1 MSVDFPSPA
10 AAVKSARTYLA
21 DLAERVVASFVG
33 GAVAAAM
40 AAGPLG
46 LLHASAWQQVALGGL
61 AAVVS
66 LLKGLA
72 ARTVGDKN
80 SASSAPGV

>member
-1 MSVDFPSPA
+1 MSTDFPTPA
-10 AAVKSARTYLA
+10 AVVKSARTYLR
-21 DLAERVVASFVG
+21 DLGERVLTSFVG
-33 GAVAAAM
+33 GAVAAAL

-46 LLHASAWQQVALGGL
+46 LLHASAWQSVAVGGL

-72 ARTVGDKN
+72 AKGVGDKH